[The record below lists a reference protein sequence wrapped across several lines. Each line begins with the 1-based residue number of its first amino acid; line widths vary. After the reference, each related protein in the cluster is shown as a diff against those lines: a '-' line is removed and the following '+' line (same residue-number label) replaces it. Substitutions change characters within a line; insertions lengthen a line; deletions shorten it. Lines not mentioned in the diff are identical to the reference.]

1 MRTLTINSETTVF
14 TSIVPVPGVGVLPI
28 NAFLIKGKQPILID
42 TGMFPEHDAFVEA
55 LGSVI
60 DPKDIAWMWIT
71 HGDRDHTG
79 AMTTLLD
86 LAPNARV
93 ATSFMT
99 VGILSAGS
107 EPIPLDRAFLV
118 RDGSTLDVGDRTLV
132 AFRPPLFDNPG
143 TLGFYDPKQKLTIS
157 SDCFG
162 AALPTPEDALTDDI
176 ASVIESDVTA
186 GQLLW
191 GSADSPWAHNVDET
205 KFASTLSAF
214 AAHGEMSTVLS
225 THLPPIRGNVD
236 RHLKA
241 LAMLPGAAPFVGP
254 DQAALEAMLAEMGA
268 EPH

>member
-1 MRTLTINSETTVF
+1 MRTLQINSETTVF
-14 TSIVPVPGVGVLPI
+14 TSILPIPGVGVLPI
-28 NAFLIKGKQPILID
+28 NAFLIKGEQPVLID
-42 TGMFPEHDAFVEA
+42 TGMFPEHDAFLEA

-79 AMTTLLD
+79 ALTTLLD

-93 ATSFMT
+93 ATSFIT
-99 VGILSAGS
+99 VGILRTGS
-107 EPIPLDRAFLV
+107 EPIPVERAYLV
-118 RDGSTLDVGDRTLV
+118 RAGSTLDIGDRTLA
-132 AFRPPLFDNPG
+132 AFRTPLFDNPG

-157 SDCFG
+157 SDFLG
-162 AALPTPEDALTDDI
+162 AALPTSDDALADDI
-176 ASVIESDVTA
+176 ASVVDDDVTA

-191 GSADSPWAHNVDET
+191 GSADSPWVHSTDET
-205 KFASTLSAF
+205 KFASSLSTF
-214 AAHGEMSTVLS
+214 AARGEMSTVLS

-236 RHLKA
+236 RHLKT